1 VNQPDLIAI
10 TGGTGFV
17 GQAMIDCAEGKGIT
31 LRSLARRVP
40 ADRRSVE
47 WVGGHLADRAAL
59 AKLVNGADAMIHVAG
74 QVRARDPREFDAANV
89 TGTLNVIDAA
99 RDAGVRR
106 FVFVSSLAAREPKLS
121 RYGASKRRAE
131 KLVAASGLDWTIVR
145 PPAVYGPRDGEMLDL
160 FQMASRGI
168 MPMPRQGR
176 ASLIHVDDLARL
188 LLALAAS
195 DEQTSGQI
203 YEPDDGKPA
212 GWEHGELAR
221 AIGWAVGKRPLV
233 PRLPDSVLGL
243 AAKLDGLVRRDNA
256 KLTPD
261 RVGYMCHPD
270 WVSTPAAKP
279 SESLWKPEIVTRE
292 GLKATAQWYRD
303 QAWLG

>member
-1 VNQPDLIAI
+1 
-10 TGGTGFV
+10 
-17 GQAMIDCAEGKGIT
+17 
-31 LRSLARRVP
+31 
-40 ADRRSVE
+40 
-47 WVGGHLADRAAL
+47 
-59 AKLVNGADAMIHVAG
+59 
-74 QVRARDPREFDAANV
+74 
-89 TGTLNVIDAA
+89 
-99 RDAGVRR
+99 
-106 FVFVSSLAAREPKLS
+106 
-121 RYGASKRRAE
+121 
-131 KLVAASGLDWTIVR
+131 
-145 PPAVYGPRDGEMLDL
+145 
-160 FQMASRGI
+160 
-168 MPMPRQGR
+168 
-176 ASLIHVDDLARL
+176 IHVDDLARL

-221 AIGWAVGKRPLV
+221 AIGWAVGKRPFV
-233 PRLPDSVLGL
+233 PRLPDAVLGV

-279 SESLWKPEIVTRE
+279 PENLWKPVIATRE

-303 QAWLG
+303 KGWLR